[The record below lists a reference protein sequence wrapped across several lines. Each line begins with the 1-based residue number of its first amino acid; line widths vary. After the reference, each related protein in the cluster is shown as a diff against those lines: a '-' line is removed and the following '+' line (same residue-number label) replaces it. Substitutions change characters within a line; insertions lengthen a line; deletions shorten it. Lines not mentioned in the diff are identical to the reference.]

1 MQDDARAFAA
11 RLNKALKE
19 DIVICAAD
27 LAVPRRFTSGSL
39 SLDVILGGGWPGNQ
53 WIELVG
59 KESAGKTAVAFKTV
73 AANQKLNPDFNTF
86 WVAAEHYDA
95 EQAEAMGVDNNRVT
109 VASTQAMETAFEI
122 MLEATQS
129 RIYDGIIL
137 DSYAALLP
145 GEEDEKAMDEFTTA
159 TGARLVNKFIRKAG
173 KAGQR
178 ATDGSERPFVG
189 IIINQFRDKIGGFSP
204 FGTPQTTP
212 GGNGKNYFYYARVEV
227 SRADFITEKRPG
239 IDQPVKVGQTIKF
252 RTIKNKSAAP
262 QQVTST
268 DLYFRGAPFSGFKR
282 GEIDVAKEYIAMGKV
297 LGVITQA
304 GAYYRFAGQQWQ
316 GMDKLKAA
324 LKEDDAL
331 RDQLAREVLD
341 AASDPMVLDKVNG

>member
-1 MQDDARAFAA
+1 MSDDTRAFVA

-19 DIVICAAD
+19 EIVVFASD

-53 WIELVG
+53 WIELIG
-59 KESAGKTAVAFKTV
+59 KESMGKTFVALKTI
-73 AANQKLNPDFNTF
+73 AANQSLDPDFNTF
-86 WVAAEHYDA
+86 WVAAEHYDS
-95 EQAEAMGVDNNRVT
+95 EQAEAIGVDNSRVT
-109 VASTQAMETAFEI
+109 VASTQSMETAFAL
-122 MLEATQS
+122 MLEATES
-129 RIYDGIIL
+129 KIYDAIIL

-178 ATDGSERPFVG
+178 ATDGSERPFIG
-189 IIINQFRDKIGGFSP
+189 IIVNQFRDKIGGFSP

-227 SRADFITEKRPG
+227 SRAEFITEKRPG
-239 IDQPVKVGQTIKF
+239 IDKPVSVGQTIRF

-262 QQVTST
+262 QQVTTT
-268 DLYFRGAPFSGFKR
+268 DIYFRGAPFLGYKR
-282 GEIDVAKEYIAMGKV
+282 GEIDVAKEYIAMGRM
-297 LGVITQA
+297 LQVITQA
-304 GAYYRFAGQQWQ
+304 GAYFRFAGDQWQ
-316 GMDKLKAA
+316 GVDKLKAA
-324 LKEDDAL
+324 IRENDAL
-331 RDQLAREVLD
+331 RETLAKEVLD
-341 AASDPMVLDKVNG
+341 AAVDPKILDKLHG